1 MERIESV
8 LSLIKLINTGIMKH
22 QWKVILFFAMATFMI
37 ACKKTT
43 PDNIAQRD
51 NIFRQTLKS
60 IKRSEPIL
68 LSFDVGNN
76 ANVVSWQ
83 VLPNSNYTIT
93 KAGVYASLVFTSAGT
108 YTVIAST
115 LDKQATYN
123 VTIADSIYT
132 DLSDT
137 SFSLQASKLLD
148 VLPNETV
155 QFLAK
160 NSPANIFVWSASGNV
175 SVANTLGNPAMFS
188 FSNGKTATI
197 KVTSGSEIRSCTI
210 WLKDSLSNASV
221 TTSPF
226 MFGDKLTITPSV
238 TKDLLG
244 NKTLVI
250 TAKTNFNYQSNTDSI
265 LSVAIAGSEG
275 YTVSYGGVLMASVP
289 TSNVIAPSV
298 VNKFEGI
305 GIGTYPFYVNF
316 GNKTLVGSVTLNAA
330 GVYTFEWKNN
340 GDVTI
345 FPLTVQ

>member
-1 MERIESV
+1 
-8 LSLIKLINTGIMKH
+8 MKH
-22 QWKVILFFAMATFMI
+22 KWKAILFFAMATFMI

-76 ANVVSWQ
+76 ASVVTWQ
-83 VLPNSNYTIT
+83 VIPNSNYAIT
-93 KAGVYASLVFTSAGT
+93 KAGVYATLVFTKAGD
-108 YTVIAST
+108 YTVLVST
-115 LDKQATYN
+115 ADKQATYKIN
-123 VTIADSIYT
+123 VADSSYT

-137 SFSLQASKLLD
+137 GFALQASKLLD
-148 VLPNETV
+148 VLPTETV
-155 QFLAK
+155 SFVAK
-160 NSPANIFVWSASGNV
+160 NSIDGTYVWSTSGNV
-175 SVANTLGNPAMFS
+175 FLAVTGGNLADFS
-188 FSNGKTATI
+188 FSSGKTATI
-197 KVTSGSEIRSCTI
+197 KVTSGGETRSRTI
-210 WLKDSLSNASV
+210 WLKDSLENASV
-221 TTSPF
+221 KTSPF
-226 MFGDKLTITPSV
+226 LFDDKLTITPSV
-238 TKDLLG
+238 TKDIAG
-244 NKTLVI
+244 NKTLVL

-289 TSNVIAPSV
+289 TSNVIAPSC
-298 VNKFEGI
+298 VNNFDSI
-305 GIGTYPFYVNF
+305 AIGTYPFYVNF
-316 GNKTLVGSVTLNAA
+316 GNKTLVGSITLNAA